1 MTVTDAQRSLIQQ
14 RLAGARR
21 AAARAATTIP
31 VSDPDT
37 PAPLSRA
44 QARLWFLHQ
53 LEPDSAAYHVTAT
66 VRLVGALD
74 VSALAAAVR
83 DLATR
88 HHVLRSR
95 FVDRDGEPAVVLG
108 DASEV
113 PVDIVDIAPD
123 APVMVKASRTSHE
136 SPSERVGA
144 VATSD
149 LSAVLDAAAQR
160 VFRLDAEPPLRA
172 LICHTGP
179 DEHVLRLVVHH
190 IAFDAWSVDLALGE
204 LADLYA
210 ARVAEGP
217 VPAAL
222 TVQYADYARW
232 EAGRATSTADLDW
245 WVARLHGLA
254 PVLDLPTDRPRPAV
268 AGAAAGEVPVAVPAA
283 LAGQL
288 AGLAAA
294 CGATPFMVLLA
305 AWQALLARVCGTD
318 DVAVG
323 VPSAGR
329 HHPDVEKMIGCFIG
343 TLVLRTDCSGAPT
356 GRELLTR
363 VRETAID
370 AFAHAETP
378 FERIVERVR
387 PERNLATTPIFQ
399 VLLNVLDTPAAPLR
413 FPRLAAHAVKLPI
426 RTTKYDLNLALSR
439 VDDGY
444 RGSLLYRTDLF
455 DEGTAERLT
464 GWFLALLTGMLA
476 EPDRP
481 VGELP
486 LEPGVRP
493 GPSGPR
499 VAYTLDLPLHEL
511 ISRHAART
519 PDATAVV
526 AADGRLSY
534 AELDRRAAVVAAR
547 LLAAGVRTEEPVAVF
562 TERGISLPVAMLG
575 ALKAGAAYLPVDP
588 GYPDGRVAE
597 ILDAAGARFVLTEP
611 SLVDRVAGR
620 TAIVVADVTG
630 EPAEPVPVPMDH
642 LAYLIFTSGSTGRPK
657 GVAVEHRQITHY
669 LHAVADRIGSHAS
682 YALVSTHAADLGMT
696 NLFGA
701 LTTGGA
707 VHLVDREV
715 ATDPEAFA
723 GYLAAHPVDAMKL
736 VPSHLELLAAHSNSA
751 ERSNSAAHSNSAER
765 RNSAEHGNSAEH
777 SDSAEHR
784 DLAALLPRA
793 LLILAGEP
801 CPWELIERV
810 ERARPDLEVQVHYGP
825 TETTVSVLGCDVR
838 EVPAARRHGIV
849 PIGRPFP
856 NVDCQVTDQAGRPV
870 PAGVPGEL
878 RIGGPSVA
886 RGYLNAPDAG
896 RFVDGW
902 YRSGDRVRVDAHG
915 LVEILGRVD
924 DQVKIRG
931 FRVELNEVASAL
943 RAVDG
948 VAEAVVLPVGEAH
961 TRRLAAWITPATAD
975 PALVRAVL
983 RDRLPDYMVPSAL
996 VVLDALPLTANGK
1009 VDRAALPAPAP
1020 PGAATRV
1027 APETPTQL
1035 RIAAVWAEVLDGVA
1049 VGLDDD
1055 FFALGGDSFQAV
1067 RAVRAIDPQ
1076 LRVIDLFTRPT
1087 VRELATYLD
1096 GAALDGAALDG
1107 DGGPARLLH
1116 RLAGPAT
1123 ATLNVVCVP
1132 YGGGSAAAYGPLA
1145 TQLAQRLPGAA
1156 VLAIEL
1162 PGHDPARPDEPTLPM
1177 AELIDRVVAELP
1189 PGPVLIY
1196 GHCVGSAAATELALR
1211 LEADGRDVAG
1221 LVVGGSF
1228 PAALLPGRIS
1238 AWLHRR
1244 IPATW
1249 WTSDRA
1255 YRDFLR
1261 VLGGLDEDGLDV
1273 DVILQGLRHDV
1284 DEAQTWF
1291 THELTRP
1298 DRRRLRAPVLCVIG
1312 ARDRSTELYEER
1324 YAEWGAFADR
1334 VALSVVPR
1342 AGHYFL
1348 KHQAGVVAERIADA
1362 VRDWRAG
1369 RLPAPVGTAV
1379 TGGRARRDLREF
1391 YLMAAGQTASLIGA
1405 ALSSFALGVWAYQR
1419 SGRVADYALVTMLA
1433 LLPSIVLLPLG
1444 GAVADRFDRRRVML
1458 ACNGAGAAVMSIV
1471 VTLLALDRLEIWSV
1485 GLLVGLLSTVTAFHR
1500 PAYLA
1505 AVAQL
1510 VPKPYLG
1517 QANALANLGPGIGM
1531 LVAPL
1536 AGGALITALGMPW
1549 VVAVDVVSLLV
1560 GIGTLLVV
1568 RLPDRLFRRQEETFV
1583 KAIVGGWRFLVRRR
1597 PLMIMIGFFM
1607 VENYLAML
1615 ALAVTVPTVYAFGG
1629 ATAVS
1634 IVTACSGIGAGLGA
1648 LAMVLWGGSQR
1659 RATGMV
1665 GFVVGVGLGA
1675 LLVGLRPS
1683 VAVAAVGS
1691 LIWYASLSILNAHW
1705 LAIIQVKVGL
1715 ELQGRVLATNQM
1727 LAVAMTPAAF
1737 LTAPPLSEAVLPL
1750 LEPGGALADT
1760 VGRVVGV
1767 GADRGTG
1774 LILVACGLLLAVW
1787 GALGLA
1793 YRPLHRMEDH
1803 LPDAAAGAEIPDTL
1817 DEIQARAS

>member
-1 MTVTDAQRSLIQQ
+1 MSVTDSRRSLIQE

-21 AAARAATTIP
+21 AAARATTTIP
-31 VSDPDT
+31 ASDQDT
-37 PAPLSRA
+37 PAPLSRS

-53 LEPDSAAYHVTAT
+53 LEPDSNAYHVSAT
-66 VRLVGALD
+66 VRLAGALD
-74 VSALAAAVR
+74 PAAMAAAVG

-95 FVDRDGEPAVVLG
+95 FVDQDGEPVAIVG
-108 DASEV
+108 D
-113 PVDIVDIAPD
+113 P
-123 APVMVKASRTSHE
+123 PVMIRASLKSLELLEGRPDHGS
-136 SPSERVGA
+136 SEGA
-144 VATSD
+144 GEAE
-149 LSAVLDAAAQR
+149 LSAVLDAARQR
-160 VFRLDAEPPLRA
+160 PFRLDEEPPLRA
-172 LICHTGP
+172 LLCRTGP
-179 DEHVLRLVVHH
+179 DEHVLLLVVHH

-217 VPAAL
+217 VPGAPAL
-222 TVQYADYARW
+222 QYADFARW
-232 EAGRATSTADLDW
+232 EATRAETTRPESGLDW
-245 WVARLHGLA
+245 WVERLRGLA
-254 PVLDLPTDRPRPAV
+254 PVLELPADRPRPAV
-268 AGAAAGEVPVAVPAA
+268 AGAEAGQVPVAVPAA
-283 LAGQL
+283 LAGQI

-318 DVAVG
+318 DIPVG
-323 VPSAGR
+323 VPHAGR

-356 GRELLTR
+356 GRELLAR

-378 FERIVERVR
+378 FERIVDRVR

-399 VLLNVLDTPAAPLR
+399 VLLNVLENPAAPLR
-413 FPRLAAHAVKLPI
+413 FAHLAADAVELPI
-426 RTTKYDLNLALSR
+426 STTKYDLNLALSR
-439 VDDGY
+439 VDGGY

-455 DEGTAERLT
+455 DASTAERLT
-464 GWFLALLTGMLA
+464 GWYLALLAGMLA

-481 VGELP
+481 VVELP
-486 LEPGVRP
+486 LEPGVPP

-499 VAYTLDLPLHEL
+499 VEYTLDRPLHEL
-511 ISRHAART
+511 ISRHALRA

-534 AELDRRAAVVAAR
+534 AELDRRAGAVAGR
-547 LLAAGVRTEEPVAVF
+547 LLAAGVRPEEPVAVF
-562 TERGISLPVAMLG
+562 TERGLSLPVAMLG

-588 GYPDGRVAE
+588 AYPDGRVAD

-611 SLVDRVAGR
+611 SFVDRVAGR
-620 TAIVVADVTG
+620 EAIVVADETG
-630 EPAEPVPVPMDH
+630 APAEPVVVPMDH

-657 GVAVEHRQITHY
+657 GVAVEHRQIAHY
-669 LHAVADRIGSHAS
+669 LHAVADRIGHHAS

-701 LTTGGA
+701 LTTGGT

-736 VPSHLELLAAHSNSA
+736 VPSHLELLAAH
-751 ERSNSAAHSNSAER
+751 
-765 RNSAEHGNSAEH
+765 G
-777 SDSAEHR
+777 
-784 DLAALLPRA
+784 DLAALLPRE

-810 ERARPDLEVQVHYGP
+810 ERARPDLAIQVHYGP
-825 TETTVSVLGCDVR
+825 TETTVSVLGCDVS
-838 EVPAARRHGIV
+838 EIPAERRHGIV

-856 NVDCQVTDQAGRPV
+856 NVDCRVTDQAGRPV

-886 RGYLNAPDAG
+886 RGYLNVPGDG
-896 RFVDGW
+896 RFAGGW

-931 FRVELNEVASAL
+931 FRVELNEVSSAL

-948 VAEAVVLPVGEAH
+948 VSEAVVLPVGEAH
-961 TRRLAAWITPATAD
+961 TRRLAAWITPSTAD
-975 PALVRAVL
+975 PALVRAAL
-983 RDRLPDYMVPSAL
+983 RERLPDYMVPSAL

-1020 PGAATRV
+1020 PAAATRV

-1035 RIAAVWAEVLDGVA
+1035 RIAAIWSEMLDGA
-1049 VGLDDD
+1049 QVGLDDD
-1055 FFALGGDSFQAV
+1055 FFALGGDSFKAV
-1067 RAVRAIDPQ
+1067 RAVRAIDPR

-1087 VRELATYLD
+1087 VRELA
-1096 GAALDGAALDG
+1096 AHLDG
-1107 DGGPARLLH
+1107 DGGPAGLLH

-1145 TQLAQRLPGAA
+1145 TELAQRLPGAA

-1177 AELIDRVVAELP
+1177 GELVDRVMAELP
-1189 PGPVLIY
+1189 PGPVLVY

-1211 LEADGRDVAG
+1211 CEADGREVVG

-1228 PAALLPGRIS
+1228 PAARLPGRVS
-1238 AWLHRR
+1238 AWLHKR

-1273 DVILQGLRHDV
+1273 EVILRGLRHDV

-1291 THELTRP
+1291 TRELTRP
-1298 DRRRLRAPVLCVIG
+1298 DRRRLSAPVLCVIG

-1348 KHQAGVVAERIADA
+1348 KHQAAVVAESIAGA
-1362 VRDWRAG
+1362 VGQWRAG
-1369 RLPAPVGTAV
+1369 RLPEAVGTAV

-1391 YLMAAGQTASLIGA
+1391 YLMASGQTASLIGA
-1405 ALSSFALGVWAYQR
+1405 ALSSFALGVWAYQQ

-1433 LLPSIVLLPLG
+1433 LVPSIVMLPLG

-1458 ACNGAGAAVMSIV
+1458 ACNGAGAAVMSV
-1471 VTLLALDRLEIWSV
+1471 VVALLAVDRLQIWSV

-1517 QANALANLGPGIGM
+1517 QANALANLGPGLGM
-1531 LVAPL
+1531 LIAPL
-1536 AGGALITALGMPW
+1536 AGGALITALGMPA
-1549 VVAVDVVSLLV
+1549 VVAVDVVTLLV
-1560 GIGTLLVV
+1560 GVGTLLLV
-1568 RLPDRLFRRQEETFV
+1568 RLPNRLFRRQEETFV
-1583 KAIVGGWRFLVRRR
+1583 KAIVGGWRFLSRRR
-1597 PLMIMIGFFM
+1597 PLMIMIGFFI

-1629 ATAVS
+1629 TAAVS
-1634 IVTACSGIGAGLGA
+1634 VVTACSGIGAGLGA
-1648 LAMVLWGGSQR
+1648 LAMVLWGGAQR

-1683 VAVAAVGS
+1683 IAVAAVGS

-1737 LTAPPLSEAVLPL
+1737 LTAPILSEAVLPL
-1750 LEPGGALADT
+1750 LKPDGALAGT

-1774 LILVACGLLLAVW
+1774 LILVACGVLLAVW

-1793 YRPLHRMEDH
+1793 YRPLHHMEDD
-1803 LPDAAAGAEIPDTL
+1803 LPDAAATAEIPDTL
-1817 DEIQARAS
+1817 DEIQATATQAPTRTPS

>member
-1 MTVTDAQRSLIQQ
+1 VTVTDTQRSLIQQ

-31 VSDPDT
+31 ASDPDT

-53 LEPDSAAYHVTAT
+53 LEPESAAYHVTVT

-74 VSALAAAVR
+74 VTALAAAVR

-95 FVDRDGEPAVVLG
+95 FVDCDGEPAAVLG
-108 DASEV
+108 GAQE
-113 PVDIVDIAPD
+113 
-123 APVMVKASRTSHE
+123 APVEV
-136 SPSERVGA
+136 
-144 VATSD
+144 VAT
-149 LSAVLDAAAQR
+149 DAAGLPALLDTARQR
-160 VFRLDAEPPLRA
+160 VFRLDEEPPLRA
-172 LICHTGP
+172 LVCHTGP
-179 DEHVLRLVVHH
+179 DEHVLLLVVHH

-217 VPAAL
+217 VPVAPTL
-222 TVQYADYARW
+222 QYADYARW
-232 EAGRATSTADLDW
+232 QDGRETSAAELDW
-245 WVARLHGLA
+245 WAARLQGLA
-254 PVLDLPTDRPRPAV
+254 PVLDLPADRPRPAL
-268 AGAAAGEVPVAVPAA
+268 AGAEAGQVPVELPAE
-283 LAGQL
+283 LAGQI
-288 AGLAAA
+288 AALAAA
-294 CGATPFMVLLA
+294 CRATPFMVLLA

-318 DVAVG
+318 DVPVG

-343 TLVLRTDCSGAPT
+343 TLVLRADCSGAPT

-378 FERIVERVR
+378 FERIVERLQ

-399 VLLNVLDTPAAPLR
+399 VLLNVLDNPAAPLR
-413 FPRLAAHAVKLPI
+413 FPRLAAYEIELPI
-426 RTTKYDLNLALSR
+426 RTTKYDLNLSLSR

-455 DEGTAERLT
+455 DEGTARRLT
-464 GWFLALLTGMLA
+464 GWFLELLAGMLA

-499 VAYTLDLPLHEL
+499 AQYALDRPLHEL
-511 ISRHAART
+511 ISQHAALT

-547 LLAAGVRTEEPVAVF
+547 LLTAGVRPEEPVAVF

-597 ILDAAGARFVLTEP
+597 ILDAARARVVLTEAAFAG
-611 SLVDRVAGR
+611 RVAGR
-620 TAIVVADVTG
+620 EVVVVADVTG
-630 EPAEPVPVPMDH
+630 EPAAAVTVPMDH

-669 LHAVADRIGSHAS
+669 LHAVADRIGRHSS

-701 LTTGGA
+701 LATGGA
-707 VHLVDREV
+707 VHLVDREI

-723 GYLAAHPVDAMKL
+723 AYLAAHPVDAMKL
-736 VPSHLELLAAHSNSA
+736 VPSHLELLAAH
-751 ERSNSAAHSNSAER
+751 
-765 RNSAEHGNSAEH
+765 G
-777 SDSAEHR
+777 
-784 DLAALLPRA
+784 DLAALLPRE

-810 ERARPDLEVQVHYGP
+810 ERARPDLDVQVHYGP

-838 EVPAARRHGIV
+838 EVPAERRHGIV

-856 NVDCQVTDQAGRPV
+856 NVDCLVTDQAGRAV

-886 RGYLNAPDAG
+886 RGYLNVSDG

-902 YRSGDRVRVDAHG
+902 YRSGDRVRVDARG
-915 LVEILGRVD
+915 LVEIMGRVD

-948 VAEAVVLPVGEAH
+948 VVEAVVLPVGEAH

-996 VVLDALPLTANGK
+996 VVLDVLPLTANGK

-1035 RIAAVWAEVLDGVA
+1035 RIAAAWAQVLDGA
-1049 VGLDDD
+1049 EIGLDDD
-1055 FFALGGDSFQAV
+1055 FFALGGDSFKAV
-1067 RAVRAIDPQ
+1067 RTIRAIDPQ

-1087 VRELATYLD
+1087 VRELAAY
-1096 GAALDGAALDG
+1096 LDG
-1107 DGGPARLLH
+1107 DGGPAGLLH

-1145 TQLAQRLPGAA
+1145 TELAQQIPGAA

-1162 PGHDPARPDEPTLPM
+1162 PGHDPARPDEPALPM
-1177 AELIDRVVAELP
+1177 AELIERVVAELP
-1189 PGPVLIY
+1189 PGPVLVY

-1211 LEADGRDVAG
+1211 LEADGREVAG

-1228 PAALLPGRIS
+1228 PAARLPGRIS

-1261 VLGGLDEDGLDV
+1261 TLGGLDDDEGLDA
-1273 DVILQGLRHDV
+1273 DVILRGLRHDV

-1291 THELTRP
+1291 THELTRQ

-1348 KHQAGVVAERIADA
+1348 KHQAAVVAGRIADA

-1369 RLPAPVGTAV
+1369 RLPEPVGTAV
-1379 TGGRARRDLREF
+1379 TGSRARRDLREF
-1391 YLMAAGQTASLIGA
+1391 YVMAAGQTASLIGA
-1405 ALSSFALGVWAYQR
+1405 ALSSFALGVWAYQQ
-1419 SGRVADYALVTMLA
+1419 SGRVSDYALVTMLA
-1433 LLPSIVLLPLG
+1433 LLPSILVLPLG
-1444 GAVADRFDRRRVML
+1444 GAVADRHDRRRIML
-1458 ACNGAGAAVMSIV
+1458 ACNGAGAAVMSVV

-1531 LVAPL
+1531 LIAPL

-1560 GIGTLLVV
+1560 GIGALLVV

-1583 KAIVGGWRFLVRRR
+1583 RAIVGGWRFLTRRR
-1597 PLMIMIGFFM
+1597 PLMVMIVFFV

-1648 LAMVLWGGSQR
+1648 LAMVLWGGSER

-1665 GFVVGVGLGA
+1665 GFVIGVGIGA
-1675 LLVGLRPS
+1675 VLVGLRPS
-1683 VAVAAVGS
+1683 IAVAALGS
-1691 LIWYASLSILNAHW
+1691 LIWYASLTVLNAHW

-1727 LAVAMTPAAF
+1727 LAVAMTPVAF

-1750 LEPGGALADT
+1750 LKPGGALADT

-1767 GADRGTG
+1767 GAGRGTG
-1774 LILVACGLLLAVW
+1774 LILVACGLLLVAW

-1793 YRPLHRMEDH
+1793 YRPLHRMEDD
-1803 LPDAAAGAEIPDTL
+1803 LPDALAGAEIPDTL
-1817 DEIQARAS
+1817 DEVQATADRHTGR